1 MNVLPEIV
9 YSRRFDLDFSE
20 ILRYLRQ
27 NISNQTADIIRDR
40 IFEVIESLPE
50 NPERFP
56 PEPKL
61 AYLGNYRVIRMKREP
76 YKIFYRHTETEIRIA
91 RIFHSKRD
99 FDRIFRRYKF

>member
-1 MNVLPEIV
+1 MLPEIV
-9 YSRRFDLDFSE
+9 YSRRFDQDFSE

-27 NISNQTADIIRDR
+27 NISNQVADNMRDR

-50 NPERFP
+50 NPERYP

-61 AYLGNYRVIRMKREP
+61 AHLGNFRVIRMKKEP
-76 YKIFYRHTETEIRIA
+76 YKIFYRYTETEIRIA
-91 RIFHSKRD
+91 RIFYSKRD